1 MKEKTLIVIT
11 GPTASGKS
19 ALAVEVARLLDTEII
34 SADSRQIYKGIPI
47 VTAVPTEEE
56 RGGVKH
62 HLLEI
67 LELDG
72 YYSASEFEQDSLRIA
87 EGLFQERDYVVVCGG
102 SMMYVDALCNGIDD
116 IPTVP
121 KEIRENLMDD
131 WRKEGDEWLLQ
142 RLAEID
148 PRHYEKVDRKN
159 MKRVFHAVEVS
170 LAAGTPYSSLLT
182 GIKRERPFRI
192 LKVCLDG
199 EREILFDRINR
210 RVLEM
215 VDAGLEEE
223 ARRVEHLRHLNSL
236 NTVGLKEMF
245 AMFDGLMTREEA
257 ISRIQK
263 NTRVYAK
270 KQITWHKRDKE
281 MLRLDLSVSKEINA
295 QAILKTLMNR

>member
-1 MKEKTLIVIT
+1 
-11 GPTASGKS
+11 
-19 ALAVEVARLLDTEII
+19 
-34 SADSRQIYKGIPI
+34 
-47 VTAVPTEEE
+47 
-56 RGGVKH
+56 
-62 HLLEI
+62 
-67 LELDG
+67 
-72 YYSASEFEQDSLRIA
+72 
-87 EGLFQERDYVVVCGG
+87 
-102 SMMYVDALCNGIDD
+102 MMYVDALCNGIDD

>member
-72 YYSASEFEQDSLRIA
+72 YYSASEFEQDSLMIA
-87 EGLFQERDYVVVCGG
+87 EELFQERDYVVVCGG

-170 LAAGTPYSSLLT
+170 LAAGTPYSGLLT

-210 RVLEM
+210 RVLKM
-215 VDAGLEEE
+215 VEAGLEEE